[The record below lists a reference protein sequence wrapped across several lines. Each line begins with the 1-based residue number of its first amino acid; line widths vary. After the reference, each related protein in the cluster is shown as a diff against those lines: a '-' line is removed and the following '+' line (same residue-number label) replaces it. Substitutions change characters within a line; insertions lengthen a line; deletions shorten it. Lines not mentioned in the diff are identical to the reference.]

1 MPVGA
6 AGSLGDLCH
15 YGRTSRPLEAALT
28 PASDRLRHADVLE
41 ISGLRATVLRAGR
54 LLLEAVVVP
63 TVLLAVLLHV
73 IGTTNSILV
82 AVGWCVCAIGFRWL
96 VDRRL
101 PGTLL
106 LGSAALAARAAFALA
121 SGSLLIY
128 LLQPVLGSVVMAL
141 LFLGSA
147 AFGRP
152 ITLRLAR
159 DFVHV
164 PAHILDRTGVRRM
177 FTEVAVI
184 WGVSRL
190 LDVALN
196 LGFLHRGV
204 DAGLWARG
212 LLSPVLTVLAVA
224 VCTAW
229 GWRSLRRN
237 GILLKVTAGPAAKA

>member
-1 MPVGA
+1 VPLLPDVP
-6 AGSLGDLCH
+6 
-15 YGRTSRPLEAALT
+15 TLEAALT

-73 IGTTNSILV
+73 IGTTRSILV

-164 PAHILDRTGVRRM
+164 PAHILDRRGVRRM

-190 LDVALN
+190 LDVAIN

-212 LLSPVLTVLAVA
+212 LLSPLLTVLAVA

-237 GILLKVTAGPAAKA
+237 GIRLKITAGPAAAKA

>member
-1 MPVGA
+1 
-6 AGSLGDLCH
+6 
-15 YGRTSRPLEAALT
+15 LT
-28 PASDRLRHADVLE
+28 PPSDRLRHADVLE
-41 ISGLRATVLRAGR
+41 ISGLRATLLRAGR

-73 IGTTNSILV
+73 IGTTRSILV

-106 LGSAALAARAAFALA
+106 LGSAAIAARAAFALA

-164 PAHILDRTGVRRM
+164 PAHILDRRGVRRM

-190 LDVALN
+190 LDVAIN

-212 LLSPVLTVLAVA
+212 LLSPALTVLAVA

-237 GILLKVTAGPAAKA
+237 GIRLKVTAGPAAARA

>member
-1 MPVGA
+1 MTAP
-6 AGSLGDLCH
+6 
-15 YGRTSRPLEAALT
+15 RE
-28 PASDRLRHADVLE
+28 RHRHFDVLE
-41 ISGLRATVLRAGR
+41 ISGLRATLIRAGR

-63 TVLLAVLLHV
+63 TVLLAILLHV
-73 IGTTNSILV
+73 IGTTRSILV
-82 AVGWCVCAIGFRWL
+82 AVGWCLSVLAFRWL
-96 VDRRL
+96 MDRRV

-106 LGSAALAARAAFALA
+106 LGSAALAVKATIALA
-121 SGSLLIY
+121 SGSILVY

-152 ITLRLAR
+152 ITMRLAR

-164 PAHILDRTGVRRM
+164 PAHILDKRGVRRM

-184 WGVSRL
+184 WGFSRMV
-190 LDVALN
+190 DVAIN

-204 DAGLWARG
+204 EAGLWARG
-212 LLSPVLTVLAVA
+212 LLSPLLTLTAVA

-237 GILLKVTAGPAAKA
+237 GIRLKISAGPAPA

>member
-1 MPVGA
+1 M
-6 AGSLGDLCH
+6 
-15 YGRTSRPLEAALT
+15 T
-28 PASDRLRHADVLE
+28 PPRDRSQHSDVLE
-41 ISGLRATVLRAGR
+41 IHGLRATVVRSVR

-63 TVLLAVLLHV
+63 TVLLAILLHV
-73 IGTTNSILV
+73 IGTTRSILV
-82 AVGWCVCAIGFRWL
+82 AVGWCALAITFRWY

-106 LGSAALAARAAFALA
+106 LGSAALAVKAAIALA
-121 SGSLLIY
+121 SGSILIY

-164 PAHILDRTGVRRM
+164 PADILDKRGVRRM

-184 WGVSRL
+184 WGFSRII
-190 LDVALN
+190 DVALN

-212 LLSPVLTVLAVA
+212 LLSPLLTVLAVA
-224 VCTAW
+224 VCAAW

-237 GILLKVTAGPAAKA
+237 GIRLSVSAGGPAPIQG

>member
-1 MPVGA
+1 M
-6 AGSLGDLCH
+6 
-15 YGRTSRPLEAALT
+15 T
-28 PASDRLRHADVLE
+28 PARDRSRHSDVLE
-41 ISGLRATVLRAGR
+41 INGLRATVVRACR

-63 TVLLAVLLHV
+63 TVLLAILLHV
-73 IGTTNSILV
+73 IGTTRSILV
-82 AVGWCVCAIGFRWL
+82 AVGWCALAIGFRWF

-106 LGSAALAARAAFALA
+106 LGSAALAAKAAIALA
-121 SGSLLIY
+121 SGSILIY

-164 PAHILDRTGVRRM
+164 PAHILDKRGVRRM

-184 WGVSRL
+184 WGLSRIV
-190 LDVALN
+190 DVALN

-212 LLSPVLTVLAVA
+212 LLSPLLTVFAVV

-237 GILLKVTAGPAAKA
+237 GISLKVSAAGPAPIGA

>member
-1 MPVGA
+1 MTDPKEP
-6 AGSLGDLCH
+6 H
-15 YGRTSRPLEAALT
+15 H
-28 PASDRLRHADVLE
+28 RHLDVLE
-41 ISGLRATVLRAGR
+41 ISGLRATLGRAAR

-73 IGTTNSILV
+73 IGATRSILV
-82 AVGWCVCAIGFRWL
+82 AVGWCGCAIAFRAL

-106 LGSAALAARAAFALA
+106 LGSAAIAARATFALL
-121 SGSLLIY
+121 SGSLLVY
-128 LLQPVLGSVVMAL
+128 LLQPVLGSIVMAA

-152 ITLRLAR
+152 ITMRLAR

-164 PAHILDRTGVRRM
+164 PAHLLDRAGVRRM

-190 LDVALN
+190 IDVAMN

-212 LLSPVLTVLAVA
+212 LLSPLLTVLAAA

-237 GILLKVTAGPAAKA
+237 GIRVRIISGPAAA

>member
-1 MPVGA
+1 MAPPRV
-6 AGSLGDLCH
+6 
-15 YGRTSRPLEAALT
+15 RSRH
-28 PASDRLRHADVLE
+28 SDVLE
-41 ISGLRATVLRAGR
+41 IHGLRATVVRAGR

-63 TVLLAVLLHV
+63 TVLLAILLHV
-73 IGTTNSILV
+73 IGTTRSILV
-82 AVGWCVCAIGFRWL
+82 AVGWCALAISFRWF

-106 LGSAALAARAAFALA
+106 LRSASLAVKAAIELA
-121 SGSLLIY
+121 YVSILIDLLKP
-128 LLQPVLGSVVMAL
+128 LLGSVVMAL

-164 PAHILDRTGVRRM
+164 PADILAKRGVRRM

-184 WGVSRL
+184 WGLSRII
-190 LDVALN
+190 DIALN

-212 LLSPVLTVLAVA
+212 LLSPLLTVLAVV

-237 GILLKVTAGPAAKA
+237 GIRLSVSAAGPAPIRT

>member
-1 MPVGA
+1 MTDPREP
-6 AGSLGDLCH
+6 H
-15 YGRTSRPLEAALT
+15 H
-28 PASDRLRHADVLE
+28 RHADVLE
-41 ISGLRATVLRAGR
+41 ISGLRATLGRAAR

-73 IGTTNSILV
+73 IGTTRSILV
-82 AVGWCVCAIGFRWL
+82 AVGWCACAIGFRWL

-106 LGSAALAARAAFALA
+106 LGSAAIAARAAFALL
-121 SGSLLIY
+121 SGSLLVY
-128 LLQPVLGSVVMAL
+128 LLQPVLGSIVMAV

-159 DFVHV
+159 DFVHL
-164 PAHILDRTGVRRM
+164 PAHILDRRGVRRM

-190 LDVALN
+190 LDVAMN
-196 LGFLHRGV
+196 IGFLHRGV

-212 LLSPVLTVLAVA
+212 LLSPLLTVLAVA

-237 GILLKVTAGPAAKA
+237 GIRITLSARAA

>member
-1 MPVGA
+1 M
-6 AGSLGDLCH
+6 
-15 YGRTSRPLEAALT
+15 T
-28 PASDRLRHADVLE
+28 PAKDRSRHSDVLE
-41 ISGLRATVLRAGR
+41 IHGLRATVMRAGR

-63 TVLLAVLLHV
+63 TVLLAILLHV
-73 IGTTNSILV
+73 IGTTRSILV
-82 AVGWCVCAIGFRWL
+82 AVGWCALAMGFRWL

-106 LGSAALAARAAFALA
+106 LGSAALVVKATIALA
-121 SGSLLIY
+121 SGSILIY

-164 PAHILDRTGVRRM
+164 PADILDKRGVRRM

-184 WGVSRL
+184 WGFSRIV
-190 LDVALN
+190 DVALN

-224 VCTAW
+224 VCAAW

-237 GILLKVTAGPAAKA
+237 GIRLKVSAAGASPLRA

>member
-1 MPVGA
+1 MTDPREPQ
-6 AGSLGDLCH
+6 H
-15 YGRTSRPLEAALT
+15 
-28 PASDRLRHADVLE
+28 RHADVLE
-41 ISGLRATVLRAGR
+41 INGLRATLVRAAR

-73 IGTTNSILV
+73 IGTTRSILV
-82 AVGWCVCAIGFRWL
+82 AVGWCVCAIAFRAL

-106 LGSAALAARAAFALA
+106 LGSAALAARAAFALL
-121 SGSLLIY
+121 SGSLLVY
-128 LLQPVLGSVVMAL
+128 LLQPVLGSIVMAV

-152 ITLRLAR
+152 ITMRLAR

-164 PAHILDRTGVRRM
+164 PAHILDRQGVRRM

-190 LDVALN
+190 IDVAMN

-212 LLSPVLTVLAVA
+212 LLSPLLTVLAVA

-237 GILLKVTAGPAAKA
+237 GIRVKISAARPA

>member
-1 MPVGA
+1 VKA
-6 AGSLGDLCH
+6 A
-15 YGRTSRPLEAALT
+15 
-28 PASDRLRHADVLE
+28 
-41 ISGLRATVLRAGR
+41 I
-54 LLLEAVVVP
+54 
-63 TVLLAVLLHV
+63 
-73 IGTTNSILV
+73 
-82 AVGWCVCAIGFRWL
+82 
-96 VDRRL
+96 
-101 PGTLL
+101 
-106 LGSAALAARAAFALA
+106 ALA
-121 SGSLLIY
+121 SGSILIY

-164 PAHILDRTGVRRM
+164 PADILAKRGVRRM

-184 WGVSRL
+184 WGFSRII
-190 LDVALN
+190 DIALN

-212 LLSPVLTVLAVA
+212 LLSPLLTVLAVA

-237 GILLKVTAGPAAKA
+237 GIRLSVSASGPAPIRS

>member
-1 MPVGA
+1 MTAP
-6 AGSLGDLCH
+6 
-15 YGRTSRPLEAALT
+15 RE
-28 PASDRLRHADVLE
+28 RHRHFDVLE
-41 ISGLRATVLRAGR
+41 ISGLRATLIRAGR

-63 TVLLAVLLHV
+63 TVLLAILLHV
-73 IGTTNSILV
+73 IGTTRSILV
-82 AVGWCVCAIGFRWL
+82 AVGWCVSVLAFRWL
-96 VDRRL
+96 MDRRV

-106 LGSAALAARAAFALA
+106 LGSAALAVKATIGLA
-121 SGSLLIY
+121 SGSLLVY
-128 LLQPVLGSVVMAL
+128 LLQPVLGSVVMAV

-152 ITLRLAR
+152 ITMRLAR

-164 PAHILDRTGVRRM
+164 PAHILDKRGVRRM

-184 WGVSRL
+184 WGFSRVV
-190 LDVALN
+190 DVAVN

-212 LLSPVLTVLAVA
+212 LLSPLLTIVAVA

-237 GILLKVTAGPAAKA
+237 GIRVRISAGPSPA

>member
-1 MPVGA
+1 
-6 AGSLGDLCH
+6 
-15 YGRTSRPLEAALT
+15 LT

-73 IGTTNSILV
+73 IGTTRSILV

-128 LLQPVLGSVVMAL
+128 LLQPVLGSVVMAV

-152 ITLRLAR
+152 ITMRLAR

-164 PAHILDRTGVRRM
+164 PADILNRRGVRRM

-190 LDVALN
+190 LDVAIN
-196 LGFLHRGV
+196 LGFLHRGL

-212 LLSPVLTVLAVA
+212 LLSPLLTVLAVA

-237 GILLKVTAGPAAKA
+237 GIRLKVTAGPAAAKA

>member
-1 MPVGA
+1 MAPPR
-6 AGSLGDLCH
+6 D
-15 YGRTSRPLEAALT
+15 RSRHP
-28 PASDRLRHADVLE
+28 DVLE
-41 ISGLRATVLRAGR
+41 IHGLRATVVRAGR

-63 TVLLAVLLHV
+63 TVLLAILLHV
-73 IGTTNSILV
+73 IGTTRSILV
-82 AVGWCVCAIGFRWL
+82 AVGWCLLAITFRWY

-106 LGSAALAARAAFALA
+106 LGSAALAVKAAIALA
-121 SGSLLIY
+121 SGSILIY

-164 PAHILDRTGVRRM
+164 PADILDRRGVRRM

-184 WGVSRL
+184 WGLSRL
-190 LDVALN
+190 IDVALN

-212 LLSPVLTVLAVA
+212 LLSPLLTVLAVV

-237 GILLKVTAGPAAKA
+237 GIRLSVSAAGPSRSRA

>member
-1 MPVGA
+1 MTDPKEP
-6 AGSLGDLCH
+6 H
-15 YGRTSRPLEAALT
+15 H
-28 PASDRLRHADVLE
+28 RHADVLE
-41 ISGLRATVLRAGR
+41 ISGLRATLGRAAR

-73 IGTTNSILV
+73 IGTTRSILV
-82 AVGWCVCAIGFRWL
+82 AVGWCGCAIGFRWL

-106 LGSAALAARAAFALA
+106 LGSAAIAARATFALL
-121 SGSLLIY
+121 SGSLLVY
-128 LLQPVLGSVVMAL
+128 LLQPVLGSIVMAV

-152 ITLRLAR
+152 ITMRLAR

-177 FTEVAVI
+177 FTQVAVI

-190 LDVALN
+190 LDVAMN

-212 LLSPVLTVLAVA
+212 LLSPLLTVLAVV
-224 VCTAW
+224 VCTGW
-229 GWRSLRRN
+229 GWHSLRRN
-237 GILLKVTAGPAAKA
+237 GIRIKLSARAAI

>member
-1 MPVGA
+1 MTAPPG
-6 AGSLGDLCH
+6 
-15 YGRTSRPLEAALT
+15 
-28 PASDRLRHADVLE
+28 DVLV
-41 ISGLRATVLRAGR
+41 ISGLRATLIRALR

-73 IGTTNSILV
+73 IGTTASILV
-82 AVGWCVCAIGFRWL
+82 AVGWCGLVIAFRWL

-106 LGSAALAARAAFALA
+106 LGSAALAARAGFALA
-121 SGSLLIY
+121 SGSLLVY
-128 LLQPVLGSVVMAL
+128 LLQPVLGSVVMAV

-147 AFGRP
+147 AFGQP

-164 PAHILDRTGVRRM
+164 PAHILDRRGVRRM

-190 LDVALN
+190 LDVAVN
-196 LGFLHRGV
+196 LGFLHYSV
-204 DAGLWARG
+204 DAALWARG
-212 LLSPVLTVLAVA
+212 LLSPALTVLAVA

-237 GILLKVTAGPAAKA
+237 GVRITVTAAG

>member
-1 MPVGA
+1 M
-6 AGSLGDLCH
+6 
-15 YGRTSRPLEAALT
+15 T
-28 PASDRLRHADVLE
+28 PPKDRSRHADVLE
-41 ISGLRATVLRAGR
+41 INGLRATIVRAGR

-63 TVLLAVLLHV
+63 TVLLAILLHV
-73 IGTTNSILV
+73 IGTTRSILV
-82 AVGWCVCAIGFRWL
+82 AVGWCACAIGFRWF

-106 LGSAALAARAAFALA
+106 LGSAALAVKAAIALA
-121 SGSLLIY
+121 SGSILVY

-164 PAHILDRTGVRRM
+164 PAHILDKRGVRRM

-184 WGVSRL
+184 WGFSRL
-190 LDVALN
+190 VDVALN

-212 LLSPVLTVLAVA
+212 LLSPLLTILAVA

-237 GILLKVTAGPAAKA
+237 GISLKISASSPAPTSG

>member
-1 MPVGA
+1 MAPPK
-6 AGSLGDLCH
+6 D
-15 YGRTSRPLEAALT
+15 RP
-28 PASDRLRHADVLE
+28 RHSDVLE
-41 ISGLRATVLRAGR
+41 INGLRSTVIRAGR

-63 TVLLAVLLHV
+63 TVLLAILLHV
-73 IGTTNSILV
+73 IGTTRSILV
-82 AVGWCVCAIGFRWL
+82 AVGWCACAIGLRWI

-106 LGSAALAARAAFALA
+106 LGSAALVVKATIALA
-121 SGSLLIY
+121 SGSILVY
-128 LLQPVLGSVVMAL
+128 LLQPVLGSVVMAM

-152 ITLRLAR
+152 ITMRLCR

-164 PAHILDRTGVRRM
+164 PAHILDKRGVRRM

-184 WGVSRL
+184 WGFSRL
-190 LDVALN
+190 VDVALN

-212 LLSPVLTVLAVA
+212 LISPLLTVLAVA

-237 GILLKVTAGPAAKA
+237 GIRLKLSAGPAPRRA

>member
-1 MPVGA
+1 MTDPK
-6 AGSLGDLCH
+6 D
-15 YGRTSRPLEAALT
+15 ALH
-28 PASDRLRHADVLE
+28 RHADVLE
-41 ISGLRATVLRAGR
+41 ISGLRATLGRAAR

-73 IGTTNSILV
+73 IGTTRSILV
-82 AVGWCVCAIGFRWL
+82 AVGWCLCAIGFRWL

-106 LGSAALAARAAFALA
+106 LGSAAIAARAAFALL
-121 SGSLLIY
+121 SGSLLVY
-128 LLQPVLGSVVMAL
+128 LLQPVLGSIVMAV

-164 PAHILDRTGVRRM
+164 PAHILDRRGVRRM
-177 FTEVAVI
+177 FTEVAII

-190 LDVALN
+190 IDVAMN

-212 LLSPVLTVLAVA
+212 LLSPLLTVLAVA

-237 GILLKVTAGPAAKA
+237 GIRVKISAHAAPSAA

>member
-1 MPVGA
+1 MTDP
-6 AGSLGDLCH
+6 DEPH
-15 YGRTSRPLEAALT
+15 H
-28 PASDRLRHADVLE
+28 RHTDVLE
-41 ISGLRATVLRAGR
+41 ISGLRAILGRAAR

-63 TVLLAVLLHV
+63 TLLLAVLLHV
-73 IGTTNSILV
+73 IGTTRSILV
-82 AVGWCVCAIGFRWL
+82 AVGWCVCAIAFRWL
-96 VDRRL
+96 VDRSL

-106 LGSAALAARAAFALA
+106 LGSAAFAARAAFALA
-121 SGSLLIY
+121 SGSLLVY
-128 LLQPVLGSVVMAL
+128 LLQPVLGSVVMAV

-152 ITLRLAR
+152 ITMRLAR

-164 PAHILDRTGVRRM
+164 PAHILDRRGVRRM

-190 LDVALN
+190 IDVAMN

-212 LLSPVLTVLAVA
+212 LLSPLLTVTAVA

-237 GILLKVTAGPAAKA
+237 GIRIKLTARAA

>member
-1 MPVGA
+1 M
-6 AGSLGDLCH
+6 
-15 YGRTSRPLEAALT
+15 T
-28 PASDRLRHADVLE
+28 PAKDRSRHSDVLE
-41 ISGLRATVLRAGR
+41 IHGLRATVVRAGR

-63 TVLLAVLLHV
+63 TVLLAILLHV
-73 IGTTNSILV
+73 IGTTRSILV
-82 AVGWCVCAIGFRWL
+82 AVGWCALAMGFRWL

-106 LGSAALAARAAFALA
+106 LGSAALVVKATIALA
-121 SGSLLIY
+121 SGSVLIY

-164 PAHILDRTGVRRM
+164 PADILDKRGVRRM

-184 WGVSRL
+184 WGFSRIV
-190 LDVALN
+190 DVALN

-224 VCTAW
+224 VCAAW

-237 GILLKVTAGPAAKA
+237 GIRLKVSAAGASPLRA

>member
-1 MPVGA
+1 MTAP
-6 AGSLGDLCH
+6 
-15 YGRTSRPLEAALT
+15 RE
-28 PASDRLRHADVLE
+28 RHRHFDVLE
-41 ISGLRATVLRAGR
+41 ISGLRATLIRAGR

-63 TVLLAVLLHV
+63 TVLLAILLHV
-73 IGTTNSILV
+73 IGTTRSILV
-82 AVGWCVCAIGFRWL
+82 AVGWCVSVLAFRWL
-96 VDRRL
+96 MDRRV

-106 LGSAALAARAAFALA
+106 LGSAALAVKATIGLA
-121 SGSLLIY
+121 SGSLLVY
-128 LLQPVLGSVVMAL
+128 LLQPVLGSVVMAV

-152 ITLRLAR
+152 ITMRLAR

-164 PAHILDRTGVRRM
+164 PAHILDKRGVRRM

-184 WGVSRL
+184 WGFSRL
-190 LDVALN
+190 VDVALN

-212 LLSPVLTVLAVA
+212 LLSPVLTVVAVA

-237 GILLKVTAGPAAKA
+237 GIRVRISAEPSPV

>member
-1 MPVGA
+1 MTPPR
-6 AGSLGDLCH
+6 D
-15 YGRTSRPLEAALT
+15 RSR
-28 PASDRLRHADVLE
+28 HGDVLE
-41 ISGLRATVLRAGR
+41 IHGLRATVVRAGR

-63 TVLLAVLLHV
+63 TVLLAILLHV
-73 IGTTNSILV
+73 IGTTRSILV
-82 AVGWCVCAIGFRWL
+82 AVGWCALAIGFRWY

-106 LGSAALAARAAFALA
+106 LGSAALAVKATIALA
-121 SGSLLIY
+121 SGSILVY

-152 ITLRLAR
+152 ITMRLAR

-164 PAHILDRTGVRRM
+164 PAHILDRRGVRRM

-184 WGVSRL
+184 WGFSRL
-190 LDVALN
+190 VDVAIN

-212 LLSPVLTVLAVA
+212 LLSPVLTVVAVI

-237 GILLKVTAGPAAKA
+237 GISLKVSANGPAPIPA

>member
-1 MPVGA
+1 MAPPK
-6 AGSLGDLCH
+6 D
-15 YGRTSRPLEAALT
+15 RSRHL
-28 PASDRLRHADVLE
+28 DVLE
-41 ISGLRATVLRAGR
+41 IHGLRATIVRAGR
-54 LLLEAVVVP
+54 LLLEAVIVP
-63 TVLLAVLLHV
+63 TVLLAILLHV
-73 IGTTNSILV
+73 IGTTRSILV
-82 AVGWCVCAIGFRWL
+82 AVGWTALAIAFRWYA
-96 VDRRL
+96 DRRL

-106 LGSAALAARAAFALA
+106 LGSAALAVKATVALA
-121 SGSLLIY
+121 SGSILIY

-164 PAHILDRTGVRRM
+164 PADILDKRGVRRM

-184 WGVSRL
+184 WGFSRIV
-190 LDVALN
+190 DVALN

-212 LLSPVLTVLAVA
+212 LLSPLLTVLAVA

-237 GILLKVTAGPAAKA
+237 GISLKISAAGPPPVPIQA

>member
-1 MPVGA
+1 MTGP
-6 AGSLGDLCH
+6 S
-15 YGRTSRPLEAALT
+15 
-28 PASDRLRHADVLE
+28 ADVLE
-41 ISGLRATVLRAGR
+41 ISGVVATLRRALR

-73 IGTTNSILV
+73 IGTTASILV
-82 AVGWCVCAIGFRWL
+82 AVGWCALAIAFRW
-96 VDRRL
+96 VIERQL

-106 LGSAALAARAAFALA
+106 LGSAAIAARAAFALA
-121 SGSLLIY
+121 SGSLLVY
-128 LLQPVLGSVVMAL
+128 LLQPVLGSVVMAV

-164 PAHILDRTGVRRM
+164 PAHILNRRGVRRM

-184 WGVSRL
+184 WGLSRL
-190 LDVALN
+190 VDVAVN
-196 LGFLHRGV
+196 LGFLHFGV
-204 DAGLWARG
+204 DAALWARG
-212 LLSPVLTVLAVA
+212 LLSPALTVLAVGF
-224 VCTAW
+224 CTFW

-237 GILLKVTAGPAAKA
+237 GIRIRVTARAS

>member
-1 MPVGA
+1 MTDPKEP
-6 AGSLGDLCH
+6 H
-15 YGRTSRPLEAALT
+15 H
-28 PASDRLRHADVLE
+28 RHADVLE
-41 ISGLRATVLRAGR
+41 ISGLRATLGRAAR

-63 TVLLAVLLHV
+63 TLLLAVLLHV
-73 IGTTNSILV
+73 IGTTRSILV
-82 AVGWCVCAIGFRWL
+82 AVGWCLCAIGFRWL

-106 LGSAALAARAAFALA
+106 LGSAAIAARAAFALL
-121 SGSLLIY
+121 SGSLLVY
-128 LLQPVLGSVVMAL
+128 LLQPVLGSIVMAV

-152 ITLRLAR
+152 ITMRLAR

-164 PAHILDRTGVRRM
+164 PAHILARTGVRRM

-190 LDVALN
+190 LDVAMN
-196 LGFLHRGV
+196 LGFLHKGV

-212 LLSPVLTVLAVA
+212 LLSPLLTVTAVA

-237 GILLKVTAGPAAKA
+237 GIRIKLSARATPSPA

>member
-1 MPVGA
+1 MTAP
-6 AGSLGDLCH
+6 
-15 YGRTSRPLEAALT
+15 RE
-28 PASDRLRHADVLE
+28 RHRHFDVLE
-41 ISGLRATVLRAGR
+41 ISGLRATLIRAGR

-63 TVLLAVLLHV
+63 TVLLAILLHV
-73 IGTTNSILV
+73 IGTTRSILV
-82 AVGWCVCAIGFRWL
+82 AVGWCVAVLAFRWL
-96 VDRRL
+96 MDRRV

-106 LGSAALAARAAFALA
+106 LGSAALAVKATIALA
-121 SGSLLIY
+121 SGSILVY

-152 ITLRLAR
+152 ITMRLAR

-164 PAHILDRTGVRRM
+164 PAHILDKRGVRRM

-184 WGVSRL
+184 WGFSRL
-190 LDVALN
+190 VDVALN

-212 LLSPVLTVLAVA
+212 LLSPLLTVIAVA

-237 GILLKVTAGPAAKA
+237 GIRLTISAGPAPA

>member
-1 MPVGA
+1 MTPPQ
-6 AGSLGDLCH
+6 D
-15 YGRTSRPLEAALT
+15 RT
-28 PASDRLRHADVLE
+28 RHADVLE
-41 ISGLRATVLRAGR
+41 ILGLRATVVRAGR
-54 LLLEAVVVP
+54 LLLEAVIVP
-63 TVLLAVLLHV
+63 TVLLAILLHV
-73 IGTTNSILV
+73 IGTTRSILV
-82 AVGWCVCAIGFRWL
+82 AVGWCALAIALRWF

-106 LGSAALAARAAFALA
+106 LGSAALVVKATIALA
-121 SGSLLIY
+121 SGSILIY
-128 LLQPVLGSVVMAL
+128 LLQPVLGSVVMAV

-152 ITLRLAR
+152 ITMRLAR

-164 PAHILDRTGVRRM
+164 PAHILDRRGVRRM

-184 WGVSRL
+184 WGFSRL
-190 LDVALN
+190 VDVALN

-212 LLSPVLTVLAVA
+212 LLSPLLTIVAVA

-237 GILLKVTAGPAAKA
+237 GISLRISANGPAPVSA

>member
-1 MPVGA
+1 MT
-6 AGSLGDLCH
+6 AGGLMTDPKEPH
-15 YGRTSRPLEAALT
+15 H
-28 PASDRLRHADVLE
+28 RHADVLE
-41 ISGLRATVLRAGR
+41 ISGLRATLGRAAR

-73 IGTTNSILV
+73 IGTTRSILV
-82 AVGWCVCAIGFRWL
+82 AVGWCVCAIAFRWL

-106 LGSAALAARAAFALA
+106 LGSAAIAARAAFALL
-121 SGSLLIY
+121 SGSLLVY
-128 LLQPVLGSVVMAL
+128 LLQPVLGSVVMAV

-152 ITLRLAR
+152 ITMRLAR

-164 PAHILDRTGVRRM
+164 PAHILDRSGVRRM

-190 LDVALN
+190 IDVAMN

-212 LLSPVLTVLAVA
+212 LLSPLLTVTAVA

-237 GILLKVTAGPAAKA
+237 GIRIKLTARAA

>member
-1 MPVGA
+1 MTDPK
-6 AGSLGDLCH
+6 DPH
-15 YGRTSRPLEAALT
+15 H
-28 PASDRLRHADVLE
+28 RHADVLE
-41 ISGLRATVLRAGR
+41 ISGLRATLGRAAR

-73 IGTTNSILV
+73 IGTTRSILV
-82 AVGWCVCAIGFRWL
+82 AVGWCVCAIAFRWL

-106 LGSAALAARAAFALA
+106 LGSAAIAARAAFALL
-121 SGSLLIY
+121 SGSLLVY
-128 LLQPVLGSVVMAL
+128 LLQPVLGSVVMAV

-152 ITLRLAR
+152 ITMRLAR

-164 PAHILDRTGVRRM
+164 PAHILDRRGVRRM

-190 LDVALN
+190 IDVAMN

-212 LLSPVLTVLAVA
+212 LLSPLLTVTAVA

-237 GILLKVTAGPAAKA
+237 GIRVRVTAGAA

>member
-1 MPVGA
+1 MTDPKEP
-6 AGSLGDLCH
+6 H
-15 YGRTSRPLEAALT
+15 H
-28 PASDRLRHADVLE
+28 RHADVLE
-41 ISGLRATVLRAGR
+41 ISGLRATLGRAAR

-63 TVLLAVLLHV
+63 TVLLAALLHV
-73 IGTTNSILV
+73 IGTTRSILV
-82 AVGWCVCAIGFRWL
+82 AVGWCLCAIAFRWL

-106 LGSAALAARAAFALA
+106 LGSAAIAARAAFALL
-121 SGSLLIY
+121 SGSLLVY
-128 LLQPVLGSVVMAL
+128 LLQPVLGSIVMAV

-164 PAHILDRTGVRRM
+164 PAHILDRRGVRRM

-190 LDVALN
+190 IDVAMN

-212 LLSPVLTVLAVA
+212 LLSPLLTVLAVA

-237 GILLKVTAGPAAKA
+237 GIRVKISAAQPA

>member
-1 MPVGA
+1 MTQPN
-6 AGSLGDLCH
+6 
-15 YGRTSRPLEAALT
+15 
-28 PASDRLRHADVLE
+28 DRHHRHVDVLE
-41 ISGLRATVLRAGR
+41 ISGLRATLVRAAR

-63 TVLLAVLLHV
+63 TVLLAALLHV
-73 IGTTNSILV
+73 IGTTRSILV
-82 AVGWCVCAIGFRWL
+82 AVGWCACAIAFRWL

-121 SGSLLIY
+121 SGSLLVY
-128 LLQPVLGSVVMAL
+128 LLQPVLGSVVMAV

-152 ITLRLAR
+152 ITMRLAR

-164 PAHILDRTGVRRM
+164 PAHILDRRGVRRM

-190 LDVALN
+190 IDVAMN

-212 LLSPVLTVLAVA
+212 LLSPLLTVLAVA

-237 GILLKVTAGPAAKA
+237 GIRVRVTAGPAPAGT

>member
-1 MPVGA
+1 MTQPEEP
-6 AGSLGDLCH
+6 H
-15 YGRTSRPLEAALT
+15 H
-28 PASDRLRHADVLE
+28 RHADVLE
-41 ISGLRATVLRAGR
+41 ISGLRATLGRAAR

-63 TVLLAVLLHV
+63 TVLLAALLHV
-73 IGTTNSILV
+73 IGTTRSILV
-82 AVGWCVCAIGFRWL
+82 AVGWCACVIGFRWL

-106 LGSAALAARAAFALA
+106 LGSAAIAARAAFALL
-121 SGSLLIY
+121 SGSLLVY
-128 LLQPVLGSVVMAL
+128 LLQPVLGSIVMAV

-164 PAHILDRTGVRRM
+164 PPHILDRRGVRRM

-190 LDVALN
+190 IDVAMN

-212 LLSPVLTVLAVA
+212 LLSPLLTVTAVA

-237 GILLKVTAGPAAKA
+237 GIRIKLSARPAATPV

>member
-1 MPVGA
+1 
-6 AGSLGDLCH
+6 
-15 YGRTSRPLEAALT
+15 LT

-41 ISGLRATVLRAGR
+41 ISGLRATLLRAGR
-54 LLLEAVVVP
+54 LLLEAVIVP

-73 IGTTNSILV
+73 IGTTSSILV

-128 LLQPVLGSVVMAL
+128 LLQPVLGSVVMAV

-164 PAHILDRTGVRRM
+164 PADMLNRRGVRRM

-190 LDVALN
+190 LDVAIN

-212 LLSPVLTVLAVA
+212 LLSPLLTVLAVA

-237 GILLKVTAGPAAKA
+237 GIRLKVTAGPAAAKA

>member
-1 MPVGA
+1 MTDPKEP
-6 AGSLGDLCH
+6 H
-15 YGRTSRPLEAALT
+15 H
-28 PASDRLRHADVLE
+28 RHADVLE
-41 ISGLRATVLRAGR
+41 ISGLRATLGRAAR

-73 IGTTNSILV
+73 IGTTRSILV
-82 AVGWCVCAIGFRWL
+82 AVGWCLCAIGFRWL

-106 LGSAALAARAAFALA
+106 LGSAAIAARAAFALL
-121 SGSLLIY
+121 SGSLLVY
-128 LLQPVLGSVVMAL
+128 LLQPVLGSIVMAV

-164 PAHILDRTGVRRM
+164 PAHILDRRGVRRM

-190 LDVALN
+190 IDVAMN
-196 LGFLHRGV
+196 LSFLHRGV

-212 LLSPVLTVLAVA
+212 LLSPLLTVLAVA

-237 GILLKVTAGPAAKA
+237 GIHIKLSARATPSSA